1 MTKIILLGFFSRHS
15 AVSCCARTTPDGD
28 SVSSYCGWLLSSIL
42 YCRESAVSW
51 RWWMSPWRSYEAR
64 RGTWPTEWRSW
75 STVSGLVQTQVGS
88 CNRRAWE
95 TNTPELLQFNVV
107 TNKQV
112 SNVLIHICMA
122 SPIMIS
128 NALNVLA
135 TANLRLSI
143 AQICTS
149 KLILNKKTVKNK
161 LVKFVSIFYMT

>member
-1 MTKIILLGFFSRHS
+1 MWQFGTSAVLLALTWVIGEVENECTSYNFRVDYCVPNFRLFVIFLPKNYHSLWKLDKSYDKNNFGWIFLRHS

-75 STVSGLVQTQVGS
+75 STVSGLVQTQVDS

-107 TNKQV
+107 TNK
-112 SNVLIHICMA
+112 
-122 SPIMIS
+122 
-128 NALNVLA
+128 
-135 TANLRLSI
+135 
-143 AQICTS
+143 
-149 KLILNKKTVKNK
+149 
-161 LVKFVSIFYMT
+161 